1 MLDQRQRNRP
11 HTSKCDQALNERNQ
25 ASVSQIVWPIE
36 DDQQRHALIG
46 WWLVER
52 DGTLLFCS
60 EDTAFDG
67 MACERPMCHTLHWL
81 DERGGAAAR
90 HVEVAVASAKRRA
103 YAARV
108 QGVGQ
113 MLLLQEKGIFDV
125 GVMRKG
131 DTGTPEPLAKPR
143 PRGRALGGPVG
154 EIGKQARRMC
164 PLPKK
169 GSCGAIAER
178 RALALGTSKE
188 GMHMSS
194 RVPSGLRRWSRS
206 PQGALCHGWSASAA
220 IIGYRKCTVGVSAA
234 CAAYVRGESLG
245 LGRDWR
251 SCLAL

>member
-1 MLDQRQRNRP
+1 
-11 HTSKCDQALNERNQ
+11 
-25 ASVSQIVWPIE
+25 
-36 DDQQRHALIG
+36 
-46 WWLVER
+46 
-52 DGTLLFCS
+52 
-60 EDTAFDG
+60 
-67 MACERPMCHTLHWL
+67 
-81 DERGGAAAR
+81 
-90 HVEVAVASAKRRA
+90 
-103 YAARV
+103 
-108 QGVGQ
+108 
-113 MLLLQEKGIFDV
+113 V

-206 PQGALCHGWSASAA
+206 PQGALCHGWAASAA

-251 SCLAL
+251 SCLALVPGMRWVTWAGSLVQHLTLPLRRSSQCSCLLLSALVCSCLLSALLSVLPPRISRASPHSAGSITRLVSTSPCASSQRSASIAARQPSPAAVTACR